1 MPLAPLTRTDSPG
14 VLLSRVSE
22 NIARIADRSTQQ
34 DVAVYT
40 EILAGLK
47 FEKDFIRQ
55 FLREETMQE
64 SVIYQDILQ
73 KGLERGEAIGQ
84 KIEGERLVI
93 RLITR
98 KFGDLEPALLERIKL
113 LSTEEL
119 ENLGEALLD
128 FSEVTDLIIWLE
140 RKNK

>member
-1 MPLAPLTRTDSPG
+1 
-14 VLLSRVSE
+14 
-22 NIARIADRSTQQ
+22 
-34 DVAVYT
+34 
-40 EILAGLK
+40 
-47 FEKDFIRQ
+47 
-55 FLREETMQE
+55 MQE